1 MGQLSVTNASREY
14 DVRVPTIYTW
24 LNKYS
29 RNLKKG
35 TRLVMEKDS
44 VEKTILDLRN
54 RILELEAAL
63 GRKSLESD
71 LYKTM
76 VELASKEYKTDLKK
90 FWRQSIQQLRGKRM
104 MTRFCISTS
113 CELLGYTRQA
123 FYKRTLSAF
132 ASSRST
138 LIQIIPDVISA
149 RKGRPTKGC
158 RSIYEDV
165 GYKWPIGRD
174 KSVEL
179 LIDAG
184 LGVRY
189 PKSTIGQHKL
199 AIESSPTYLSI
210 KRLLVPIKSGKQI
223 WRIIW

>member
-1 MGQLSVTNASREY
+1 MKKTALRVQRIFSEDLRKEIVKQIELGQLSVTNASREY

-90 FWRQSIQQLRGKRM
+90 N
-104 MTRFCISTS
+104 S
-113 CELLGYTRQA
+113 C
-123 FYKRTLSAF
+123 
-132 ASSRST
+132 
-138 LIQIIPDVISA
+138 
-149 RKGRPTKGC
+149 
-158 RSIYEDV
+158 
-165 GYKWPIGRD
+165 
-174 KSVEL
+174 
-179 LIDAG
+179 
-184 LGVRY
+184 
-189 PKSTIGQHKL
+189 
-199 AIESSPTYLSI
+199 
-210 KRLLVPIKSGKQI
+210 
-223 WRIIW
+223 

>member
-1 MGQLSVTNASREY
+1 MKKTALRVHRIFSEDLRKEIVKQIELGQLSVTNASREY

-90 FWRQSIQQLRGKRM
+90 KHPA
-104 MTRFCISTS
+104 TS
-113 CELLGYTRQA
+113 RKKNDDKVLHIHLL
-123 FYKRTLSAF
+123 
-132 ASSRST
+132 
-138 LIQIIPDVISA
+138 
-149 RKGRPTKGC
+149 
-158 RSIYEDV
+158 
-165 GYKWPIGRD
+165 
-174 KSVEL
+174 
-179 LIDAG
+179 
-184 LGVRY
+184 
-189 PKSTIGQHKL
+189 
-199 AIESSPTYLSI
+199 
-210 KRLLVPIKSGKQI
+210 
-223 WRIIW
+223 

>member
-1 MGQLSVTNASREY
+1 MKKTALRVQRIFSEDLRKEIVKQIELGQLSVTNASREY

-90 FWRQSIQQLRGKRM
+90 KFGGK
-104 MTRFCISTS
+104 
-113 CELLGYTRQA
+113 
-123 FYKRTLSAF
+123 
-132 ASSRST
+132 ASSNFEE
-138 LIQIIPDVISA
+138 
-149 RKGRPTKGC
+149 K
-158 RSIYEDV
+158 E
-165 GYKWPIGRD
+165 
-174 KSVEL
+174 
-179 LIDAG
+179 
-184 LGVRY
+184 
-189 PKSTIGQHKL
+189 
-199 AIESSPTYLSI
+199 
-210 KRLLVPIKSGKQI
+210 
-223 WRIIW
+223 